1 MWNLWQDDL
10 LFLVFIKTDEPMGYN
25 WQQRKMKKNILT
37 MALLIMGI
45 VCSLMLSSFT
55 KNESSQN
62 NESSDSYMA
71 AGDDCRFEATNAKPS
86 ISGTTVTIT
95 VTVRPAFTPSEKGSY
110 RVVVRPRGPL
120 ANILDSQAQEI
131 YFQYDR
137 GWGPNHKSH
146 TVEFHCSV
154 NDNTYNQCNSNA
166 FDCTCF
172 KE

>member
-1 MWNLWQDDL
+1 
-10 LFLVFIKTDEPMGYN
+10 
-25 WQQRKMKKNILT
+25 

-62 NESSDSYMA
+62 NENSDSYMA
-71 AGDDCRFEATNAKPS
+71 AGDDCRFEVTNAEPS
-86 ISGTTVTIT
+86 ISGTTVTIK
-95 VTVRPAFTPSEKGSY
+95 VTVRPAFTPSEAGSY

-120 ANILDSQAQEI
+120 ANILDSQAKEA
-131 YFQYDR
+131 YFYYSKYNK
-137 GWGPNHKSH
+137 GWDDSYKK
-146 TVEFHCSV
+146 VEFHCSV
-154 NDNTYNQCNSNA
+154 NDNTYNQCNSNT

>member
-1 MWNLWQDDL
+1 
-10 LFLVFIKTDEPMGYN
+10 
-25 WQQRKMKKNILT
+25 MKKNILT

-71 AGDDCRFEATNAKPS
+71 DGDDCRFEATNAEPS
-86 ISGTTVTIT
+86 ISGTTVTIK
-95 VTVRPAFTPSEKGSY
+95 VTVRPAFTPNKNGTY

-120 ANILDSQAQEI
+120 ANILDSQAKETSFE
-131 YFQYDR
+131 YNN
-137 GWGPNHKSH
+137 GWWKPNP
-146 TVEFHCSV
+146 TYRIVEFHCSV
-154 NDNTYNQCNSNA
+154 DNNTYRQCNSNA